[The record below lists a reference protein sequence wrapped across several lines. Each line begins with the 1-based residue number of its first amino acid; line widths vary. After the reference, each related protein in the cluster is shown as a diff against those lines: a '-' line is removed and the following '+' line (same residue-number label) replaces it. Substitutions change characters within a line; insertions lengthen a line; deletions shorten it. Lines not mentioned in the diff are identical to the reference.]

1 MATEPETLSSAETYR
16 RLLGYVKPYTKVFVF
31 AALAMAVVSAT
42 EAAFALLM
50 EPIIDGGFVNRDQ
63 ETIRII
69 PFAVIGLFL
78 IKGISSFIASYG
90 VNWVGRSVVRD
101 MRKAMFKHLLY
112 APSSYYDKSSSG
124 HLLAKLTFNAD
135 QVAQAASNAITILIK
150 DSLLFIYLMAVL
162 FYHSWLLTLVFL
174 VVGPLIAVIIWQIS
188 KRFRQI
194 SRNIQE
200 SVGEVSH
207 VSEEAIEGY
216 RVIKTYAGQQYES
229 DSFSRVNEQNRQQVL
244 KMEAA
249 KALGISI
256 IELIAAVGLAIVIYI
271 AMQDSMK
278 GVITAGVFT
287 SYITALILLF
297 RPIKKLMSVNAY
309 IQRGIAAGQSIF
321 EMIDYEKEKDT
332 GTQSIDKTTGQ
343 IEFDNVVFR
352 YESSVDDVLKSLSFS
367 ISAGQTAAF
376 VGKSGSGKT
385 TLINLMPR
393 FYDISAGAI
402 RIDGVDIQDI
412 SLYSLRSQIALVGQ
426 DITLFND
433 TIRNNIAYGELS
445 SATDEDIFKAAEMAH
460 AMEFIGKMPEG
471 FDTMVGEN
479 GVLLSGGQRQR
490 LAITRAI
497 LKDAPILILDEATSA
512 LDSESERYIQS
523 ALESLLVNR
532 TTMVVAHRLS
542 TIENADVIFVMDE
555 GRIVESGTHDE
566 LMKNNGHYANFY
578 RMQHETEVA
587 NLIA

>member
-16 RLLGYVKPYTKVFVF
+16 RLLRYVKPYTKVFVF

-50 EPIIDGGFVNRDQ
+50 EPIIDGGFVERDQ
-63 ETIRII
+63 SIIRII

-101 MRKAMFKHLLY
+101 MRRAMFEHLLY

-150 DSLLFIYLMAVL
+150 DSLLFIYLMGVL

-174 VVGPLIAVIIWQIS
+174 VVAPLIAVIIWQIS

-194 SRNIQE
+194 SQNIQE
-200 SVGEVSH
+200 SVGDVSH

-216 RVIKTYAGQQYES
+216 RVIKIYAGQQYENG
-229 DSFSRVNEQNRQQVL
+229 SFDRVNERNRQQVL

-249 KALGISI
+249 KALGISV
-256 IELIAAVGLAIVIYI
+256 IELIAAVGLAVVIYI
-271 AMQDSMK
+271 AMHDSMK
-278 GVITAGVFT
+278 EVITAGVFT

-332 GTQSIDKTTGQ
+332 GTRSIDRIKGQ

-352 YESSVDDVLKSLSFS
+352 YESSVDDVLKGLSFN

-402 RIDGVDIQDI
+402 RIDGVDSQDI

-426 DITLFND
+426 DVTLFND

-445 SATDEDIFKAAEMAH
+445 AATDEDILKAAEMAH

-566 LMKNNGHYANFY
+566 LIKNNGHYANFY
-578 RMQHETEVA
+578 RMQHETEVD